1 MYVKKEI
8 DFEDLKDMCWSGAVD
23 TLEEIENAEKEE
35 ELIELLESTFE
46 DKIPT
51 ETEINDFL
59 WFEDDFIFEQ
69 LSIDTFDIDL
79 EI

>member
-8 DFEDLKDMCWSGAVD
+8 DFEDLKDMCWSGAID
-23 TLEEIENAEKEE
+23 TLEKIEKEEKEE
-35 ELIELLESTFE
+35 ELMELLESNFE
-46 DKIPT
+46 DNIPT
-51 ETEINDFL
+51 ETGLNDFL

-79 EI
+79 E

>member
-8 DFEDLKDMCWSGAVD
+8 DFEDLKNICWSDAID

-35 ELIELLESTFE
+35 ELMELLESNFGGR
-46 DKIPT
+46 IPT

-69 LSIDTFDIDL
+69 LNMDTLIIDL
-79 EI
+79 E

>member
-23 TLEEIENAEKEE
+23 TLETIEEKEKEE
-35 ELIELLESTFE
+35 ELMELLESTFE
-46 DKIPT
+46 NNIPT
-51 ETEINDFL
+51 ETELNDFL

-69 LSIDTFDIDL
+69 LSIDPFDIDL
-79 EI
+79 E